1 MNKKQQGFAPST
13 PEESRDALGS
23 LAPKSKAG
31 QFRLLLP
38 AIEAKIREGV
48 GHAAIIRALQEQG
61 LEFTEGTYFNYL
73 QRYRTGVAMAPAR
86 RAAPQ
91 GGVSGTARTSTPPAS
106 PDPSGNA
113 GRRPPTFDYDP
124 RGIPDLLK

>member
-1 MNKKQQGFAPST
+1 MNKKQQGFVPST
-13 PEESRDALGS
+13 LGESLDALGS

-61 LEFTEGTYFNYL
+61 LKFTEGTYFNYL
-73 QRYRTGVAMAPAR
+73 QRYRIGVAIAAAR
-86 RAAPQ
+86 HAAPQ
-91 GGVSGTARTSTPPAS
+91 AEVSGAARTSTPSVS
-106 PDPSGNA
+106 PDSSGDA